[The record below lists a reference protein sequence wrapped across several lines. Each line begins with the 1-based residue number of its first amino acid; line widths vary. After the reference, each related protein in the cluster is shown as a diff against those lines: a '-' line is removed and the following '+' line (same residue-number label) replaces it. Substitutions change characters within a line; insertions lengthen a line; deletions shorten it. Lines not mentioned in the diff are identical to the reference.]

1 MYKLIEIIKKNLR
14 LLLRSKSSAL
24 IVLLGPLFLILLIS
38 MAFNT
43 SSLYDIKIGAYSGA
57 YSELSNSIIDKLDKD
72 EFNIIKVNSKG
83 ECINSIKSNDLHV
96 CAVFPDNLNVNSE
109 QSIEFYVD
117 ESRMNLVY
125 IIINSI
131 SSRVSLKSQELSTAM
146 TSTLLNSISN
156 ADAKINEMYGKVAML
171 TIDLK
176 DIKSNVD
183 VARTNAGNL
192 NETTNI
198 TALSDKADEL
208 NMTGEAG
215 ELIGSYRSLT
225 NSLLSKLKDA
235 RDAVLGLSGSSLKLE
250 AQITNA
256 EEISDTFSEI
266 NNEFNSIEIKEVS
279 KIVSPISTEIKPI
292 TSEST
297 HFEYTFPSLLVIVLL
312 FSGLL
317 VSSTSIMEEKES
329 KAFFRNFITP
339 TPGSLFVFGN
349 YLSNLFIVLFQ
360 IFVIFV
366 ALFFFSSS
374 EIPPEILTNL
384 VLIILLTASVFI
396 LLGMLIGYLFKSG
409 ETANLAVISLAC
421 ILLFFSNTILPLETL
436 PLAIRTIAGY
446 NPFILGV
453 DALKEIL
460 LFKAPLAGI
469 SMQFYTL
476 LAYLAV
482 LIVLV
487 YVVRFFLKRRYI
499 E

>member
-72 EFNIIKVNSKG
+72 EFNI
-83 ECINSIKSNDLHV
+83 
-96 CAVFPDNLNVNSE
+96 LNVNSE

-225 NSLLSKLKDA
+225 NSL
-235 RDAVLGLSGSSLKLE
+235 
-250 AQITNA
+250 
-256 EEISDTFSEI
+256 
-266 NNEFNSIEIKEVS
+266 
-279 KIVSPISTEIKPI
+279 
-292 TSEST
+292 
-297 HFEYTFPSLLVIVLL
+297 
-312 FSGLL
+312 
-317 VSSTSIMEEKES
+317 
-329 KAFFRNFITP
+329 
-339 TPGSLFVFGN
+339 
-349 YLSNLFIVLFQ
+349 
-360 IFVIFV
+360 
-366 ALFFFSSS
+366 
-374 EIPPEILTNL
+374 
-384 VLIILLTASVFI
+384 
-396 LLGMLIGYLFKSG
+396 
-409 ETANLAVISLAC
+409 
-421 ILLFFSNTILPLETL
+421 
-436 PLAIRTIAGY
+436 
-446 NPFILGV
+446 
-453 DALKEIL
+453 
-460 LFKAPLAGI
+460 
-469 SMQFYTL
+469 
-476 LAYLAV
+476 
-482 LIVLV
+482 
-487 YVVRFFLKRRYI
+487 
-499 E
+499 

>member
-1 MYKLIEIIKKNLR
+1 M
-14 LLLRSKSSAL
+14 
-24 IVLLGPLFLILLIS
+24 
-38 MAFNT
+38 
-43 SSLYDIKIGAYSGA
+43 
-57 YSELSNSIIDKLDKD
+57 
-72 EFNIIKVNSKG
+72 
-83 ECINSIKSNDLHV
+83 
-96 CAVFPDNLNVNSE
+96 
-109 QSIEFYVD
+109 
-117 ESRMNLVY
+117 
-125 IIINSI
+125 
-131 SSRVSLKSQELSTAM
+131 
-146 TSTLLNSISN
+146 
-156 ADAKINEMYGKVAML
+156 
-171 TIDLK
+171 
-176 DIKSNVD
+176 
-183 VARTNAGNL
+183 
-192 NETTNI
+192 
-198 TALSDKADEL
+198 
-208 NMTGEAG
+208 
-215 ELIGSYRSLT
+215 
-225 NSLLSKLKDA
+225 
-235 RDAVLGLSGSSLKLE
+235 KLE

-317 VSSTSIMEEKES
+317 VASTTIIEEKSS